1 MSDLFSNPR
10 FIAFRSELEKHERHL
25 KILWSAKSPCIT
37 VNGKRFKYD
46 DVVCFALYGGKV
58 RSRTIIVKDYG
69 EDGGFG
75 LYTEP
80 ESDHTYVGDVNDIIR
95 GREKQMEALQKIAS
109 CGYVCDVGDEHMRE
123 TAREA
128 VAELDRPND

>member
-1 MSDLFSNPR
+1 MSDLFSNTR
-10 FIAFRSELEKHERHL
+10 FVAFRTELEKQGRHL
-25 KILWSAKSPCIT
+25 KILWSARSGCID
-37 VNGKRFKYD
+37 VHGKKLKYD

-58 RSRTIIVKDYG
+58 RSGTIIVKDYG

-80 ESDHTYVGDVNDIIR
+80 DSDHTYAGDVEDIIC
-95 GREKQMEALQKIAS
+95 GREKQMEALHKIAN
-109 CGYVCDVGDEHMRE
+109 CGYVCDVGDEHMRT

-128 VAELDRPND
+128 VAELEFVTT